1 MSNKFKVGDRIK
13 TPASD
18 RVGYCYASVTSVDTE
33 VTPYHTESVYTVVWE
48 HHNYSS
54 HQYKA
59 SEVDSLWKLADI
71 CLAVDMTIKLPTRDV
86 KILSQIY
93 KLADVQKI
101 EYVDSMIILNVK
113 ATTFQADRIKRLM
126 VKIPSLDKAIS

>member
-71 CLAVDMTIKLPTRDV
+71 CLAVDMTIKLPRSINFIPITLD
-86 KILSQIY
+86 
-93 KLADVQKI
+93 I
-101 EYVDSMIILNVK
+101 EG
-113 ATTFQADRIKRLM
+113 IKVCECDHKWVNYRGLIENYQFCS
-126 VKIPSLDKAIS
+126 KCDEKRPT